1 VTTSPPTAHGAPG
14 VPTAPDAPW
23 AEPAV
28 AVTAA
33 LHVDPAAGLAGPEAE
48 RRLAACGPNK
58 LAEPPKRPA
67 WKLFLDQF
75 RNLLV
80 VILLFAAALAGLVG
94 EIKDFVVISVVLL
107 INAVLGFVQEH
118 RAAESLAALRRML
131 SPTAT
136 VRRDG
141 DLVDVDAT
149 SVVPGDV
156 VVLEAG
162 GRVPADAR
170 VVTAVSAEVDESAL
184 TGESAPVA
192 KRDEPVAADAGV
204 GDRTGYVHMN
214 TTLTRG
220 RIEAVVT
227 ATGMGTEMGR
237 LAQLLAGAESG
248 PTPLQ
253 RQLHVLGQRL
263 ALVAGVAVAIFAA
276 VGLAVEGDPLD
287 EVLIDSV
294 AILVAA
300 IPEGL
305 PAVVT
310 LTLAIGVHR
319 LAKRGAIVRRLPSVE
334 TLGSTSVICSDKTG
348 TLTRNEMTAERI
360 VAGGHDLRTGHLGDP
375 AATAIDELRGGDVR
389 PALLAAV
396 LCSDAALG
404 DDGTPV
410 GDPTET
416 ALLELAR
423 RAGLDLRDT
432 RRARPRMA
440 EVPFDSALKLMATW
454 HDTPEGPLLVAK
466 GAPDV
471 LVDRCA
477 TTSIGGEPAALD
489 DAARAEVLDR
499 VTELAEEGGRVLALA
514 RAERRPPDDADG
526 DVDRLLGELDDLDLV
541 GLVAL
546 VDPPRPQA
554 LDAVARCHGAGID
567 VKMITGDHAATA
579 EAIARQVGIRGEVVT
594 GADLDRTDDDEL
606 DRRVERI
613 GVFARVSPEHKLRI
627 VGALKRRGRITAMT
641 GDGVNDAPA
650 LQAADIGVAMG
661 ITGTEVTKDAAALV
675 LTDDDFSTI
684 VRAVEGGRAL
694 YANIVKFVRFQV
706 ATNIGALSAIL
717 GATLLG
723 LPTPFT
729 AIQILWVNLI
739 MDGPPAL
746 ALGVDPP
753 ERGVMDRPPR
763 DPTQGILTARRLVGL
778 LVAGATMAV
787 GTLVVLDQ
795 HLDDGDDARALTLA
809 FTTFVLYQVFNSLN
823 SRAEARSVF
832 DRETFRNWKLW
843 AALAVVVSLQVLI
856 TSWGPAQDVFDT
868 VDLRAADWALA
879 VAVASSVVVVEELRK
894 LVMGRGGADTVSAVA
909 ERRVATPAT

>member
-1 VTTSPPTAHGAPG
+1 MDPQ
-14 VPTAPDAPW
+14 PTAPSSPW
-23 AEPAV
+23 SEPVAAV
-28 AVTAA
+28 ADA
-33 LHVDPAAGLAGPEAE
+33 LGVDPQVGLDAADAEA
-48 RRLAACGPNK
+48 RLGRFGPNQ
-58 LAEPPKRPA
+58 LDETPGRPA

-80 VILLFAAALAGLVG
+80 VILMFAAALAGLVG
-94 EIKDFVVISVVLL
+94 EIKDFVVITVVLT

-118 RAAESLAALRRML
+118 RAAQSLAALRGML
-131 SPTAT
+131 SPTAR
-136 VRRDG
+136 VRREG
-141 DLVDVDAT
+141 ELREIDAAG
-149 SVVPGDV
+149 VVPGDV

-162 GRVPADAR
+162 DRVPADAR
-170 VVTAVSAEVDESAL
+170 VLKAVSAEVDESAL

-192 KRDEPVAADAGV
+192 KRDEVVAGDAGV
-204 GDRTGYVHMN
+204 GDRTGHVHMN
-214 TTLTRG
+214 STLTRG

-227 ATGMGTEMGR
+227 ATGMRTEMGR
-237 LAQLLAGAESG
+237 LAELLSGAEAG

-253 RQLHVLGQRL
+253 RQLHGLGQRL
-263 ALVAGVAVAIFAA
+263 AAVAGLAVAIFAA
-276 VGLAVEGDPLD
+276 VGLLVDGDPLD

-310 LTLAIGVHR
+310 LTLAIGVR
-319 LAKRGAIVRRLPSVE
+319 RMAKRGAIVRRLPSVE
-334 TLGSTSVICSDKTG
+334 TLGSTAVICSDKTG
-348 TLTRNEMTAERI
+348 TLTRNEMSAERI
-360 VAGGHDLRTGHLGDP
+360 VAGGHDLRTQEESPDGLTGD
-375 AATAIDELRGGDVR
+375 AVR
-389 PALLAAV
+389 PALVAAV
-396 LCSDAALG
+396 LCTDAALG

-423 RAGLDLRDT
+423 RGGVDLRAT
-432 RRARPRMA
+432 RRDSPRVA

-454 HDTPEGPLLVAK
+454 HDTPDGPLLVAK

-471 LVDRCA
+471 LIDRCA
-477 TTSIGGEPAALD
+477 TSSLDGEATPI
-489 DAARAEVLDR
+489 DAAARDR
-499 VTELAEEGGRVLALA
+499 LLAVVHDLADEGGRVLALA
-514 RAERRPPDDADG
+514 SARRAAPAEADAP
-526 DVDRLLGELDDLDLV
+526 VDQLLAAVTDLELV
-541 GLVAL
+541 GFVAL

-554 LDAVARCHGAGID
+554 IDAVARCHQAGID

-579 EAIARQVGIRGEVVT
+579 AAIARQVGIEGDVVT
-594 GADLDRTDDDEL
+594 GADLDHLDDPEL
-606 DRRVERI
+606 DARVEGI

-627 VGALKRRGRITAMT
+627 VGALQRRGRITAMT

-650 LQAADIGVAMG
+650 LKAADIGVAMG

-684 VRAVEGGRAL
+684 VRAVEGGRAI

-763 DPTQGILTARRLVGL
+763 DPRQGILTGRRIVGL
-778 LVAGATMAV
+778 LIVGATMAV

-795 HLDDGDDARALTLA
+795 ALGELAEERALTLA
-809 FTTFVLYQVFNSLN
+809 FTTFVMFQVFNALN

-832 DRETFRNWKLW
+832 DRETFRNWRLW
-843 AALAVVVSLQVLI
+843 GALGVVVGLQVLI
-856 TSWGPAQDVFDT
+856 TRWGPAQDVFDT
-868 VDLRAADWALA
+868 VDLGWGDWGLAIA
-879 VAVASSVVVVEELRK
+879 VAASVVVVEELRK
-894 LVMGRGGADTVSAVA
+894 LVMGRGGDDTLGSLDDRRNGA
-909 ERRVATPAT
+909 EQV